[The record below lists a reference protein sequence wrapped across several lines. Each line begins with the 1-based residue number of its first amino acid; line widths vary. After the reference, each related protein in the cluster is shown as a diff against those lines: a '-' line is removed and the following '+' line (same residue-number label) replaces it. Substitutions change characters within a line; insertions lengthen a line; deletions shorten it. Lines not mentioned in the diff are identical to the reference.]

1 MNVFGRPEDGPAERS
16 LLVGDGVKV
25 IKDDLLEVHFH
36 LLHLAE
42 DDATLAL
49 DFLSKTLPRMRKNDV
64 ADEFSPCQ
72 KATFKSIHPRQF

>member
-49 DFLSKTLPRMRKNDV
+49 DFLP
-64 ADEFSPCQ
+64 
-72 KATFKSIHPRQF
+72 